1 MRLVHGDC
9 MEVLKRLP
17 PESVDLL
24 VTDPPYRLIG
34 GGCTPSSTKHPIGGI
49 FSRRL
54 ETARKGTLF
63 QHNAIPFDAWL
74 PEAYRVL
81 KPGTHAYVMTNPRN
95 LKALWLA
102 AEKAGFAYQAL
113 LVWKKNNV
121 MPSCFYMHS
130 YELILMLRKGKAKAI
145 RHPGTPSCLEVNNIA
160 PGRKLH
166 PAEKP
171 EELMRI
177 LIENSSAPGDTVL
190 DPFMGSGTT
199 GVVCARLS
207 RDFIGIEMDDAYF
220 ETAENRIKEAEHGLR
235 SVSAGP
241 CDQGDIAGS
250 GPPDA
255 RQQYSL

>member
-1 MRLVHGDC
+1 MKLVHANC
-9 MEVLKRLP
+9 MDVLKQIP
-17 PESVDLL
+17 TGSIDLL

-34 GGCTPSSTKHPIGGI
+34 GGGTPGSTRHPIGGI

-63 QHNAIPFDAWL
+63 RHNATPFEAWL

-81 KPGTHAYVMTNPRN
+81 KSGTHAYVMTNPRN
-95 LKALWLA
+95 LNTLWLA

-121 MPSCFYMHS
+121 MPSRFYMHS
-130 YELILMLRKGKAKAI
+130 YELILMLRKGKAKSI
-145 RHPGTPSCLEVNNIA
+145 RHPGTPSCLEVNNIT

-177 LIENSSAPGDTVL
+177 LIENSSTPGDTVL
-190 DPFMGSGTT
+190 DLFMGSGTT
-199 GVVCARLS
+199 GVACVHLD

-220 ETAENRIKEAEHGLR
+220 ETAENRIKEAEHGL
-235 SVSAGP
+235 
-241 CDQGDIAGS
+241 
-250 GPPDA
+250 
-255 RQQYSL
+255 